1 MYSVIIHTKMYHIQ
15 RCITFKDNHMTY
27 TYELLEKLFNKRS
40 ELKYLINFRKKNQTR
55 FYD

>member
-1 MYSVIIHTKMYHIQ
+1 LCYVLKEIFLGIMYVM
-15 RCITFKDNHMTY
+15 NY
-27 TYELLEKLFNKRS
+27 TYELLEKFFNKRS